1 MSGLNWMLSGS
12 FLILKTYA
20 IEMMEVA
27 NKNFKRVIVN
37 MFKCLRRIINDNK
50 MISGRYKKVPNET
63 FTTKNYYIGNE
74 KNHWMGLTI
83 D

>member
-1 MSGLNWMLSGS
+1 MSVLNWMLSES

-37 MFKCLRRIINDNK
+37 MFKYLRRIINDNK
-50 MISGRYKKVPNET
+50 MMISER
-63 FTTKNYYIGNE
+63 
-74 KNHWMGLTI
+74 
-83 D
+83 